1 MNLLARLV
9 LPDVLE
15 VVKTFIALQRFDIRS
30 ELWRSLDHPHQLPI
44 QNSTEARHVI
54 QIFQEGDWRNV
65 CLGGQGTSTAF
76 EDLGGDVIDCVVCD
90 AVGEVLSC
98 VYQVLAAKLCRD
110 SSGVMVADEFGDVA
124 VRDDVFVPYSSH
136 GGRLAHVDAFF
147 SGVAFSISITVM
159 LPVSERKGRASCQI
173 QSSSASRLRF
183 TVVEIQ
189 ERKHKDK
196 KQFVVDFDPSWTA
209 IVYVQFRD
217 LLRKIQ
223 LHSEVQSIDV
233 VLPSPRP
240 AMGWIWHRKRSFS
253 GRSSM
258 PVSFDSMPMMQY
270 VLVISYHPSVS
281 LSAEAGLD
289 ILDSMSSAE
298 E

>member
-44 QNSTEARHVI
+44 QNSTEARHTP
-54 QIFQEGDWRNV
+54 DV

-173 QSSSASRLRF
+173 QSSSASRDHAVVLNSAHLDCVLRLLKS
-183 TVVEIQ
+183 
-189 ERKHKDK
+189 RKGNIRINSYALPYSR

-217 LLRKIQ
+217 LLRQ
-223 LHSEVQSIDV
+223 CRTCLSLVRTCGPLSNLH
-233 VLPSPRP
+233 LPGQP
-240 AMGWIWHRKRSFS
+240 W
-253 GRSSM
+253 
-258 PVSFDSMPMMQY
+258 Y
-270 VLVISYHPSVS
+270 
-281 LSAEAGLD
+281 AG
-289 ILDSMSSAE
+289 II
-298 E
+298 

>member
-124 VRDDVFVPYSSH
+124 VRDDVFVP
-136 GGRLAHVDAFF
+136 FF
-147 SGVAFSISITVM
+147 RTTGK
-159 LPVSERKGRASCQI
+159 PVFCFYTIFLCVEVSLTRVLGNK
-173 QSSSASRLRF
+173 LRF

-196 KQFVVDFDPSWTA
+196 FVCVALLQKAGSAATMSHLSESRPNLWPS
-209 IVYVQFRD
+209 V
-217 LLRKIQ
+217 K
-223 LHSEVQSIDV
+223 S
-233 VLPSPRP
+233 PSPRP